1 MALLDPPPFPI
12 NIRIRLS
19 VSTCKKSSDSDWK
32 NIESIGQFG
41 NDEHLGKGV
50 KNFRA
55 SDLLHE
61 KLKNKNDLD
70 VCCTD

>member
-1 MALLDPPPFPI
+1 MAIVGRLYCYVLVLKSICQHLL
-12 NIRIRLS
+12 
-19 VSTCKKSSDSDWK
+19 KKSKSSE
-32 NIESIGQFG
+32 ILLAESIGQFG